1 MLFRRI
7 TYAILNLLLPQSTF
21 EKRLALYTPELLSEK
36 LLMREHADALVL
48 FDYDDPLIKQLIWAL
63 KYRKNMHA
71 VELCSKILADVLKK
85 DMAQRKLFSSKPV
98 LLVPIPL
105 SPQRAWARGYNQMDL
120 VLTKLLEYM
129 DASEYAPRALEKER
143 ETTPQTGLSKAERL
157 KNLHDAFIVPKPELL
172 SGRIVYLFDDVTT
185 TGTTLNEAKRALEQA
200 GATVFSVAL
209 AH

>member
-1 MLFRRI
+1 
-7 TYAILNLLLPQSTF
+7 
-21 EKRLALYTPELLSEK
+21 
-36 LLMREHADALVL
+36 
-48 FDYDDPLIKQLIWAL
+48 
-63 KYRKNMHA
+63 
-71 VELCSKILADVLKK
+71 
-85 DMAQRKLFSSKPV
+85 
-98 LLVPIPL
+98 
-105 SPQRAWARGYNQMDL
+105 MDL